1 MMEHNLEQAN
11 HNISTPK
18 ISVIVP
24 VYNTA
29 KYLKRCVESLI
40 DQTLRDIEII
50 LIDDG
55 SKDQSPDI
63 CDEYARNDSR
73 VYVIH
78 KQNQGQG
85 LARNDGIK
93 AANGEYICFLDS
105 DDYYEPKTCE
115 ILVDTMEST
124 AADICSY
131 GYQMDDSEGNLVKR
145 PAIKDK
151 EYIGKEGIRQFILHY
166 FGDAM
171 DDDELRGVSSCM
183 SVFKRSI
190 IREYNIDFPS
200 ERVVSSEDT
209 AFCLEFCKYVSK
221 AVTISDSLYHY
232 CQNEGSFSQGY
243 KPDRL
248 RLMKAHIALLND
260 YAKQYD
266 NYDQVKD
273 RIAMT
278 AWINLLA
285 HYKQIYRNQPKPKA
299 LIAMKETAEDPD
311 VKGAMVHLLVKQLPL
326 KQQVLHAFIRNKL
339 YRLAYRIVGIRA
351 KSRL

>member
-1 MMEHNLEQAN
+1 MIEQEN
-11 HNISTPK
+11 HNISAPK

-24 VYNTA
+24 VYNTSM
-29 KYLKRCVESLI
+29 YLKRCIDSLTR
-40 DQTLRDIEII
+40 QTLSEIEII

-55 SKDQSPDI
+55 STDHSLAI
-63 CDEYARNDSR
+63 CNMYAETDHRIH
-73 VYVIH
+73 VIH
-78 KQNQGQG
+78 KENQGQG
-85 LARNDGIK
+85 LARNDGLK
-93 AANGEYICFLDS
+93 VANGGYICFLDS
-105 DDYYEPKTCE
+105 DDYYEQGTCE
-115 ILVDTMEST
+115 KLVAIMNST

-131 GYQMDDSEGNLVKR
+131 GYQMDDVQGNIVKC

-151 EYIGKEGIRQFILHY
+151 EYVGKDGINKFILHY
-166 FGDAM
+166 FGDSM
-171 DDDELRGVSSCM
+171 EDDELRGVSSCM

-190 IREYNIDFPS
+190 IRDYNIDFPS

-209 AFCLEFCKYVSK
+209 AFCLEYCKHINK

-248 RLMKAHIALLND
+248 RLMKAHITLLND
-260 YAKQYD
+260 YAKQYG

-278 AWINLLA
+278 SWINLLA

-311 VKGAMVHLLVKQLPL
+311 VKGAMAHLLVKQLSL
-326 KQQVLHAFIRNKL
+326 KQQILHAFIRNKL
-339 YRLAYRIVGIRA
+339 YWLAYRIVGIRA